1 MSKMEAKAHLD
12 KNIMYII
19 SVDVRGKCPNVG
31 ELLTIN
37 SQTQLSN
44 KRKNSQYTIVYNFW
58 VQIVQ
63 IKLFPLRK
71 FKKKKN

>member
-19 SVDVRGKCPNVG
+19 SVDVRAKCLNVG

-63 IKLFPLRK
+63 IKLFPLTK
-71 FKKKKN
+71 LKKKN